1 MSLAASWITLSNGC
15 HRRASRSTRSYADVS
30 HRGRQA
36 VARCLLDGAPLRST
50 IAAALS
56 MSDHTFQRRLTSEGT
71 SFTKLVDET
80 RRELV
85 QQHLADRRLSSSE
98 IAYLL
103 GYAARSM

>member
-1 MSLAASWITLSNGC
+1 
-15 HRRASRSTRSYADVS
+15 
-30 HRGRQA
+30 
-36 VARCLLDGAPLRST
+36 
-50 IAAALS
+50 